1 MDEVRTSSVM
11 QEMAYRYNQLY
22 LTPEKGVS
30 GTGVYSDIVRYE
42 NFRLRLM
49 RK

>member
-22 LTPEKGVS
+22 LPPEKGVS
-30 GTGVYSDIVRYE
+30 GTGV
-42 NFRLRLM
+42 
-49 RK
+49 